1 MFELFH
7 INIHVHVKCY
17 FVHFKFQ
24 NITTI
29 IYDTKI
35 RHSSPLS
42 HTHTYT
48 HTHTH
53 TQKKENCLK
62 INKAKKG

>member
-1 MFELFH
+1 MFKLFH

-24 NITTI
+24 NIHVTTI

-53 TQKKENCLK
+53 KKENCLK
-62 INKAKKG
+62 INKVKKG

>member
-1 MFELFH
+1 MFKLFH

-42 HTHTYT
+42 HTHT
-48 HTHTH
+48 HTH
-53 TQKKENCLK
+53 KKENCLK
-62 INKAKKG
+62 INKVKKG

>member
-1 MFELFH
+1 MFKLFH

-42 HTHTYT
+42 HTNT
-48 HTHTH
+48 HTHT
-53 TQKKENCLK
+53 KKENCLK
-62 INKAKKG
+62 INKVKKG